1 MPDLA
6 APAPVF
12 RLADAPAEH
21 RAFLLDARESI
32 RSLLA
37 RTAAN
42 LLRVGQLLAEAR
54 ARVGHGTFQ
63 AWADAEFPWSLST
76 SHRLIAIARVFA
88 DPGRSRQ
95 IDAFDPCAL
104 YAFSSATCPPP
115 AREHALQLAA
125 DGVRITHRVAKQILR
140 AHRPEPLPTPR
151 EAREILAASPIK
163 APPPSVLAAL
173 RPETPDEAAWRALAA
188 MVDAGAM
195 VKAARIEE
203 EGTDCEDSQP
213 LYSVTV
219 LRAPEDGGPS
229 NHVRRTLGQAVLA
242 AAGREPRKA
251 CPGCKAD
258 KPVGMFGASRRN
270 ADRLNTY
277 CKACERPR
285 IRAAKKAAR
294 ARKAV

>member
-1 MPDLA
+1 MSDLA
-6 APAPVF
+6 AAPVF

-104 YAFSSATCPPP
+104 YAFSSATCPAP

-125 DGVRITHRVAKQILR
+125 GGVRITHQVAKQILR
-140 AHRPEPLPTPR
+140 AHRPEPLPTPK
-151 EAREILAASPIK
+151 EAREILAASPLK
-163 APPPSVLAAL
+163 APPPAVLAAL
-173 RPETPDEAAWRALAA
+173 RPETPDEAAYRALLALA
-188 MVDAGAM
+188 EAGCA
-195 VKAARIEE
+195 VYVARVGE
-203 EGTDCEDSQP
+203 EGIDCDDAQP

-219 LRAPEDGGPS
+219 HSPEDRPK
-229 NHVRRTLGQAVLA
+229 NHVRRTLPQALLA

-251 CPGCKAD
+251 CPGCGAD
-258 KPVGMFGASRRN
+258 KPVGLFGASRRN

-294 ARKAV
+294 AKRAV